1 MALYDVL
8 PCLLEDRPSSDKVGR
23 QEEDE
28 LDQKRELPDP
38 GHDDRSDKKDGRNQ
52 DLLLEDSWVLII
64 VVLVLLVCL
73 AARAGLLLI
82 FVVVVSVMSAAA
94 ASHGPLLSGKHGF
107 PGPVPFGTISFLCI

>member
-8 PCLLEDRPSSDKVGR
+8 PCLLEDRSSCDKIGR

-28 LDQKRELPDP
+28 LDDEREFPDL
-38 GHDDRSDKKDGRNQ
+38 GDDDGSNKKQCRNQ
-52 DLLLEDSWVLII
+52 DLLLEDFRILII
-64 VVLVLLVCL
+64 VILVLLFCL